1 MFLLR
6 MRLSG
11 WQRLLVVLSVV
22 WFGVFFGLALV
33 DRIAALNAVDAE
45 FHSCERVIS
54 KLERSN
60 WRVCLD
66 YRRDAR
72 RAANAEWL
80 PVFLIAIVPIPIFW
94 LLGWIVFRFSRW
106 VRMKE
111 NARFDDD

>member
-11 WQRLLVVLSVV
+11 WQRLLIVLSVV

-33 DRIAALNAVDAE
+33 DRITALNEVDAE

-72 RAANAEWL
+72 RAANAAWL

-111 NARFDDD
+111 NARFDD